1 MHLFKSQ
8 WLQETERRS
17 FGPYREQG
25 FDLRYA
31 RRRAPRRAPDDRKI
45 AAGNDAAACDDVDT
59 IAAAREI
66 LRRMAD
72 YDQAA

>member
-8 WLQETERRS
+8 WLQEAGRRS

-25 FDLRYA
+25 FGLRYA
-31 RRRAPRRAPDDRKI
+31 RHRAPKRALDDPRI
-45 AAGNDAAACDDVDT
+45 TAGNDDVASDDVDT

>member
-8 WLQETERRS
+8 WLQEAGRRS
-17 FGPYREQG
+17 FGPYRERG
-25 FDLRYA
+25 FDPRYA
-31 RRRAPRRAPDDRKI
+31 RRRAPKPASNDRSTT
-45 AAGNDAAACDDVDT
+45 AGNDDVASGDVDA

>member
-8 WLQETERRS
+8 LLQEAGRRT

-31 RRRAPRRAPDDRKI
+31 RRRTTRRVTNDRCI
-45 AAGNDAAACDDVDT
+45 AASNDDVAADEVGT
-59 IAAAREI
+59 IEAAREI
-66 LRRMAD
+66 LRWMAD

>member
-1 MHLFKSQ
+1 MYLFKSQ
-8 WLQETERRS
+8 WLQEAGRRV

-31 RRRAPRRAPDDRKI
+31 RRRASRRAPDDRGI
-45 AAGNDAAACDDVDT
+45 TAGNDDVASDDVDT

>member
-8 WLQETERRS
+8 WLQEAGRRS

-31 RRRAPRRAPDDRKI
+31 RRRASRRAPSDRGITASNDDV
-45 AAGNDAAACDDVDT
+45 ASDDVDT

-66 LRRMAD
+66 LRRMTD

>member
-8 WLQETERRS
+8 WLQEAGRRS

-31 RRRAPRRAPDDRKI
+31 RRRMSRRVANARGI
-45 AAGNDAAACDDVDT
+45 AAGNDGVAIDDVDT

>member
-8 WLQETERRS
+8 WLQEAGRRS
-17 FGPYREQG
+17 FGPYRERG
-25 FDLRYA
+25 FAPRYA
-31 RRRAPRRAPDDRKI
+31 GRRAPKRASNDRGI
-45 AAGNDAAACDDVDT
+45 TAGNDDVASDDVDM